1 MVSMTLRG
9 TRENVGI
16 VRVDDERVD
25 DERVDDERVDDERVD
40 DERVDNERVDDERVD
55 TDGTSE
61 SDCCV
66 PREQQ
71 AGEKTKT

>member
-16 VRVDDERVD
+16 VRVD